1 MTITRAQIEAVLV
14 KRCGKLLT
22 AADLDGTTIDGTNED
37 LSDPIATALR
47 NAGYAVADLSEVADE
62 DLASVDPEDTDKVLD
77 LAELRTL
84 ESIEGNYDD
93 VNISVTDR
101 SESLN
106 QLVLQVQ
113 KKIERVNAKCQKLYG
128 IGQGSIE
135 AGVIGLDFMQKSD
148 DEQTFYGEA

>member
-1 MTITRAQIEAVLV
+1 MTITRAQMEAVLV
-14 KRCGKLLT
+14 KRCGKLLD
-22 AADLDGTTIDGTNED
+22 AADLDGTTIDGSNED

-47 NAGYAVADLSEVADE
+47 NAGYSVADLSAVADA
-62 DLASVDPEDTDKVLD
+62 DLALVDADDTDKVLD

-106 QLVLQVQ
+106 QLAIQVQ
-113 KKIERVNAKCQKLYG
+113 KKIERLAAKCQKLYG
-128 IGQGSIE
+128 IGNGSIE
-135 AGVIGLDFMQKSD
+135 AGVLGLDFMQKD
-148 DEQTFYGEA
+148 GDEQSLWGEA